1 LWLISGFAHEHFS
14 NITGGESNVFMQL
27 TSRLRESWTSDR
39 EATIKTGYDFGRRS
53 SPVVGNGRGALP
65 KSKIQT
71 LRSSLQHFVV
81 KPRTGTLFRMLKSFL
96 GFRGSVHLSQH
107 SLLDI
112 RGMFQE
118 KKGIL
123 RSKTIMN
130 PFLLPPYI
138 HISFETFFASSS
150 PPCIES

>member
-1 LWLISGFAHEHFS
+1 
-14 NITGGESNVFMQL
+14 
-27 TSRLRESWTSDR
+27 
-39 EATIKTGYDFGRRS
+39 
-53 SPVVGNGRGALP
+53 
-65 KSKIQT
+65 
-71 LRSSLQHFVV
+71 
-81 KPRTGTLFRMLKSFL
+81 MLKSFL
-96 GFRGSVHLSQH
+96 GFRGFVHLSQH

-138 HISFETFFASSS
+138 HISFESFFASSS